1 MIPTLLKIKL
11 QVADFLCSY
20 IHKYIHRP
28 LRIHVC
34 LESHMCVFHS
44 VQWYAELLW
53 LSSQFEVQS
62 LLRLGN
68 LVSQMQNTLKK

>member
-1 MIPTLLKIKL
+1 
-11 QVADFLCSY
+11 
-20 IHKYIHRP
+20 
-28 LRIHVC
+28 
-34 LESHMCVFHS
+34 MCVFHS

-68 LVSQMQNTLKK
+68 LVSQMQNTLKNDVKIISVRGKKGLANYI